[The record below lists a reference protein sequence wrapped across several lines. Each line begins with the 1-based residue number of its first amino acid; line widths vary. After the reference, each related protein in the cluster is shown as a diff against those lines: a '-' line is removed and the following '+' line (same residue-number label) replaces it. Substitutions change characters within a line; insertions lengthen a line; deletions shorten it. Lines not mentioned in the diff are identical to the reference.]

1 METGYRGTFVISWS
15 QTEIDTLPSP
25 DISLVV
31 VGATWRW
38 SGAAVQIDVNGAMPA
53 LADTVGGATLHQRA
67 ARIVRRLVGAALSP
81 GLRATPDLFD
91 DPGASDTSAQPE
103 FILTDG
109 RQTYRASIIAVP
121 EAATNLVM
129 FAGQMPP
136 AGKDLWIVR
145 AALGQ
150 DRPAPAPAP
159 EGGVICFSSGTFIDT
174 PRGPRL
180 IEALRPGDLVWTADN
195 GAQEIL
201 WTGQRRMSGA
211 RLYAMPHLRPIR
223 IRAGALGDGTPDYD
237 LLVSPEHR
245 VLMCGAAARDLFGTP
260 EVLVRACDLV
270 DDNRITQ
277 APGLREITY
286 VHLLLPAHEVI
297 FANGALAESFHP
309 LSAALG
315 TIEDQQLQA
324 LLAVVPEAESAPH
337 SYGAYA
343 RRLLNRSEAAI
354 LRHAAA

>member
-1 METGYRGTFVISWS
+1 METGYYGTFVISWS
-15 QTEIDTLPSP
+15 QTEVDTLANP

-31 VGATWRW
+31 TGATWRW
-38 SGAAVQIDVNGAMPA
+38 NGEAVQVDASGQVLRLGGAIGA
-53 LADTVGGATLHQRA
+53 ATLHQRA
-67 ARIVRRLVGAALSP
+67 ARMVRKLVGAAIDP
-81 GLRATPDLFD
+81 RPETKRHVFEDRPDE
-91 DPGASDTSAQPE
+91 TSVPQPE

-109 RQTYRASIIAVP
+109 RQTYRATIIPVP
-121 EAATNLVM
+121 QSAARLVM
-129 FAGQMPP
+129 FVGQLPP
-136 AGKDLWIVR
+136 SGQDLWIVR
-145 AALGQ
+145 AAL
-150 DRPAPAPAP
+150 DPRRIDATPRA
-159 EGGVICFSSGTFIDT
+159 EGGVICFAAGTLIDT
-174 PRGPRL
+174 PRGSRP
-180 IEALRPGDLVWTADN
+180 IEMLKPGDMVWTADN

-223 IRAGALGDGTPDYD
+223 IRVGALGDGAPEED

-245 VLMCGAAARDLFGTP
+245 VLICGAAARDLFGTP
-260 EVLVRACDLV
+260 EVLVRASDLV
-270 DDNRITQ
+270 DELRVTQ
-277 APGLREITY
+277 APGLMEITY

-309 LSAALG
+309 QSAALE
-315 TIEDQQLQA
+315 TIESSQRAA
-324 LLAVVPEAESAPH
+324 LLEVLPDAQDNPQ